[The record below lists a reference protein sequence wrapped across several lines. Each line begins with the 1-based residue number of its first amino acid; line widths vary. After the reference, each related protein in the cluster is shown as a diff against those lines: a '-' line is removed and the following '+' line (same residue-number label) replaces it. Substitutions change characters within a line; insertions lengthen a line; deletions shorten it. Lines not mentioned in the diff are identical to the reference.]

1 MSARDTTKPDLVSS
15 RGRFSRRGFFSGLAG
30 ISGAASLVRR
40 AGGREAT
47 PPSTAPYG
55 VPVVSLAR
63 IPGFDP
69 MSDATMETA
78 WLGTLTHESPLH
90 LDANGNLRSGV
101 VIDWNVS
108 ADGLQVDLRV
118 RPDALF
124 ADGTL
129 VTARDVMASLERC
142 RVLASGEF
150 AGPWDRLARID
161 VVEDATVRLSL
172 IHPDVTVLASLASA
186 RAPIVPQQW
195 VDRDWGDTPDRL
207 PPGSGPFVL
216 TGVEDRRIL
225 LDRHP
230 AYRQV
235 GRPHLAGV
243 VVTAS
248 AETVPRAT
256 ELVTGTVDVVVGAP
270 LLDIP
275 TLRDDPNLT
284 LVGGPANRLC
294 LLSVNLREGPL
305 GDRRLRSLVFEVID
319 RPALLAAA
327 VASEGEPAIGVF
339 PEGAWIQDGIELD
352 VTRRAPDDVRA
363 ELAADGH
370 VAGLRMRLIA
380 DARDASIANTCVLL
394 QEQLAHAGIAV
405 ILDLLPPEEVPRVVR
420 EEPWDLLAMYS
431 DFWRDPDE
439 LIRPLLHANGHA
451 NLGDYRSDRVS
462 SLIDL
467 AITTRNSRQRA
478 QLYRVIQ
485 QIVRAEVSIIPLF
498 FPAYYD
504 AMTNRI
510 GPYDAY
516 PPVTGLA
523 MRQVRMKPPD
533 RNPVG

>member
-1 MSARDTTKPDLVSS
+1 MTQKPNPVSF
-15 RGRFSRRGFFSGLAG
+15 RGRVSRRGLLSGAVGVAAATGLA
-30 ISGAASLVRR
+30 RM
-40 AGGREAT
+40 AGGRGST
-47 PPSTAPYG
+47 PESSAPYG

-63 IPGFDP
+63 MPGLDP
-69 MSDATMETA
+69 AGDPAMETA

-90 LDANGNLRSGV
+90 LDANGSLRSGV
-101 VIDWNVS
+101 AIDWNVS
-108 ADGLQVDLRV
+108 ADGLQIDLRV

-124 ADGTL
+124 ADGSL
-129 VTARDVMASLERC
+129 VTAGDVAASLERC
-142 RVLASGEF
+142 RSVASGEAAMRWSRI
-150 AGPWDRLARID
+150 AGIEA
-161 VVEDATVRLSL
+161 VEGGVVRLSL
-172 IHPDVTVLASLASA
+172 AQQDVTVLASLASA

-195 VDRDWGDTPDRL
+195 VDREWGDTVDRM

-216 TGVEDRRIL
+216 TGIEDRRIV

-243 VVTAS
+243 TITAGS
-248 AETVPRAT
+248 ETVPRTT
-256 ELVTGTVDVVVGAP
+256 ELVTGAVDVVVGSP

-275 TLRDDPNLT
+275 TLRDDPNVT

-294 LLSVNLREGPL
+294 LLSVNLRQGGL
-305 GDRRLRSLVFEVID
+305 RDRRLRSLVSEVID

-327 VASEGEPAIGVF
+327 AASEGEPALGVF
-339 PEGAWIQDGIELD
+339 PEASWVQGGNE
-352 VTRRAPDDVRA
+352 PDAASRSPEEVRA
-363 ELAADGH
+363 ELAAEGH
-370 VAGLRMRLIA
+370 VAGLRLRLVA
-380 DARDASIANTCVLL
+380 DDRDASIANACVLL
-394 QEQLAHAGIAV
+394 QEQLAHAGIALA
-405 ILDLLPPEEVPRVVR
+405 LDLLPGEEMSRVTR
-420 EEPWDLLAMYS
+420 EEGWDLLAMYS

-439 LIRPLLHANGHA
+439 LVRPLLHAGSQA
-451 NLGDYRSDRVS
+451 NLGHYASDRVS

-467 AITTRNSRQRA
+467 AITTRNSLQRA

-485 QIVRAEVSIIPLF
+485 QIVRAEVPIIPLF

-516 PPVTGLA
+516 PPSTGLA

-533 RNPVG
+533 RDPPG